1 MGKKQPSSSNARVH
15 VIKRGDGWAVKK
27 QGAERAT
34 RVYGTKEEAVKG
46 TEKYRSSGH
55 DVIVHKGDGS
65 IEEWKKSR

>member
-1 MGKKQPSSSNARVH
+1 MAKKQPSSNERVH

-55 DVIVHKGDGS
+55 DVIVHKRDGS
-65 IEEWKKSR
+65 IEEWEKSK